1 MSPACVRCEIPAP
14 AAPATAQPAPDPVCW
29 SHQLEAMLA
38 TTDARL
44 VGVVARHE
52 TALFERVSDSLLDEP
67 RVSVVLD
74 RRRGAWRPPR
84 TAWPATPA
92 TERRRSHGPLKAF
105 RAHPVEVRP
114 RA

>member
-1 MSPACVRCEIPAP
+1 MSVACARCEIPAP
-14 AAPATAQPAPDPVCW
+14 AARASAQPSPEPVCW

-38 TTDARL
+38 TTDAPL
-44 VGVVARHE
+44 VVVVARHE

-74 RRRGAWRPPR
+74 RRRGDWGNPR
-84 TAWPATPA
+84 TPWTATPA
-92 TERRRSHGPLKAF
+92 TERRRTHAILKAS
-105 RAHPVEVRP
+105 RTHPVEVRS

>member
-1 MSPACVRCEIPAP
+1 MSVACVRCEIPAP
-14 AAPATAQPAPDPVCW
+14 VAWASAEPAPEPVCW

-38 TTDARL
+38 TTDALL
-44 VGVVARHE
+44 VVVVARHE

-74 RRRGAWRPPR
+74 RRRAAWRNPR
-84 TAWPATPA
+84 TPWTATPP
-92 TERRRSHGPLKAF
+92 TERRGAHPALKAS
-105 RAHPVEVRP
+105 RTHPVEVRP